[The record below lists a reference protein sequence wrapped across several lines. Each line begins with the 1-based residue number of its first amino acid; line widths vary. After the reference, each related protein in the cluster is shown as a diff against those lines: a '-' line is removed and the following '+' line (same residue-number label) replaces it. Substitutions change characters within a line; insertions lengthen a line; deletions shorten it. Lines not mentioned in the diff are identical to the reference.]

1 MDRLYSWGK
10 DSKFCSLPQSTTVF
24 RMYWFHSTKQYMW
37 CQAVDGEHVEW
48 IIYHPER
55 VSLSTGVIRKT
66 ALWTETLISKLRAF
80 LEVGAS
86 DVERPLEGEVCMWEN
101 STQRAR
107 RNAALSSHGF
117 TSLCEKMRR
126 SADASLTWTRFHV
139 LLLGEGRPGLR
150 FEPSCFS
157 RSWQLGCKGDGF
169 LAHQR
174 EMPCCKDCPLFNSF
188 RFWGAGLFSQMLWWL
203 LRNLLLFS
211 AELSDESIWSSGLPS
226 TASQT
231 RASFH
236 TKKTMNFFQFCG
248 SAKIRYSHKAS
259 AAEMLFCEAAQIV
272 SKATSWERLVT
283 IFTC

>member
-1 MDRLYSWGK
+1 MNNLPPRESEPVYRSNKKNSLVNWDSDLKAESFLGSGSIWCWKTSGGWGLY
-10 DSKFCSLPQSTTVF
+10 V
-24 RMYWFHSTKQYMW
+24 R
-37 CQAVDGEHVEW
+37 
-48 IIYHPER
+48 
-55 VSLSTGVIRKT
+55 
-66 ALWTETLISKLRAF
+66 
-80 LEVGAS
+80 
-86 DVERPLEGEVCMWEN
+86 N

-139 LLLGEGRPGLR
+139 LLLGEGRPELR

-236 TKKTMNFFQFCG
+236 TKKTINFF
-248 SAKIRYSHKAS
+248 
-259 AAEMLFCEAAQIV
+259 
-272 SKATSWERLVT
+272 
-283 IFTC
+283 